1 MKKVVRLTESDL
13 VKIVKRVISEQD
25 DILIKKGYVLVDVNT
40 LTGNLK
46 NLVTKSIEKNPTY
59 NKFYRKMDSRTKKI
73 VSLISDGNN
82 VIFIV
87 PPEGLN
93 LGPHDIR
100 SIDRYL

>member
-1 MKKVVRLTESDL
+1 MKKIRLTESEL
-13 VKIVKRVISEQD
+13 IKLVKRVISEQKNIFID
-25 DILIKKGYVLVDVNT
+25 KGYVLVDVNP

-46 NLVTKSIEKNPTY
+46 KLVTKSIEKNPTY